1 MLPYSSAR
9 LSPVWQLGAAPS
21 LSVQALDLPQVYHLF
36 LLPSSCAAFPLAQLP
51 DEIPYLTL
59 LEHGFSL
66 AFLTQASG
74 IQYGAIIQRNKL
86 LCNPAFKFHIPV
98 MKCNYLLIFYQIS
111 ATAETASM

>member
-1 MLPYSSAR
+1 MLPYFSAR

-59 LEHGFSL
+59 LEHWLLFSISNTGIRRSVWGNYTEEYAIMQSGF
-66 AFLTQASG
+66 
-74 IQYGAIIQRNKL
+74 
-86 LCNPAFKFHIPV
+86 
-98 MKCNYLLIFYQIS
+98 
-111 ATAETASM
+111 